1 MKRWALLGAVL
12 ALAAVPG
19 AAFAQFSPGARSVG
33 MGGAGMVFS
42 SGVDAI
48 EWNPAN
54 LALEGGWNVS
64 TEAGAS
70 GLITGVTCDDLG
82 QILGFGQ
89 CDTQPWGWEFE
100 DIGCSPAVTAS
111 LPESGVRFRTSSEGF
126 LTATAAEGADL
137 PKPGSP
143 LPTLG
148 VAYGNMGVRVRS
160 HVRTTTNVS
169 KELLQL
175 MCEGF
180 DPAEIQNYKV
190 GNTGFRTSSY
200 SEITAGYGTI
210 LGGRLAVGVGARY
223 VIGHSLT
230 QGRFF
235 EPVVDLT
242 NESIEVTGVA
252 VESTGG
258 SGYGLDV
265 GLALDLLAGLRVSV
279 SGTNV
284 IQKMTWDDELI
295 SHEAVYTGC
304 APGAF
309 GCTSDDFA
317 DLDFEDFI
325 NRFEE
330 QPVGGGGSVSLPVY
344 QTAQEL
350 FRAAYFPTVFRAG
363 AGWRAGGTSVEL
375 VGTSVSPRGRQRDD
389 WDERISL
396 GVEQWLWIVGLRA
409 GGALGS
415 DGLQVISG
423 GIAFR
428 VGPVNLDVS
437 GGIMSG
443 GFDFASEVV
452 TPENLDYAGAHL
464 TIGLQLKGGGR

>member
-1 MKRWALLGAVL
+1 
-12 ALAAVPG
+12 
-19 AAFAQFSPGARSVG
+19 
-33 MGGAGMVFS
+33 MVFS
-42 SGVDAI
+42 SGVDAL

-64 TEAGAS
+64 TEVGAAGLLS
-70 GLITGVTCDDLG
+70 GVTCDDLG

-89 CDTQPWGWEFE
+89 CDTKPWGWEFD
-100 DIGCSPAVTAS
+100 DIGCSPSVTAG
-111 LPESGVRFRTSSEGF
+111 LPESGVRFGTSSEGF
-126 LTATAAEGADL
+126 FTATAAEGADL

-143 LPTLG
+143 LPTMG
-148 VAYGNMGVRVRS
+148 IAYGNMGLRVRS
-160 HVRTTTNVS
+160 HVLTETTVS
-169 KELLQL
+169 KELMQL

-180 DPAEIQNYKV
+180 DPAQIQEYKI
-190 GNTGFRTSSY
+190 GNTGFRTTSF
-200 SEITAGYGTI
+200 SEITAGYGTT
-210 LGGRLAVGVGARY
+210 LGGRLALGVGVRY

-235 EPVVDLT
+235 EPLVDLT
-242 NESIEVTGVA
+242 NETIEVTGVA

-265 GLALDLLAGLRVSV
+265 GLALEVLAGLRVSV

-284 IQKMTWDDELI
+284 IQKMTWDDELV
-295 SHEAVYTGC
+295 SHEATYVGC
-304 APGAF
+304 DSALPTCA
-309 GCTSDDFA
+309 TDDFEE
-317 DLDFEDFI
+317 LDFEAFV

-330 QPVGGGGSVSLPVY
+330 QPVASGASVSLPVY

-363 AGWRAGGTSVEL
+363 AGWRSGGTAIEL
-375 VGTSVSPRGRQRDD
+375 VGSSVSPRGRQRND

-396 GVEQWLWIVGLRA
+396 GVEQWLWVLGLRA

-423 GIAFR
+423 GIALR
-428 VGPVNLDVS
+428 VGPVNLDIS
-437 GGIMSG
+437 GGVMSG
-443 GFDFASEVV
+443 GFDFASGVV
-452 TPENLDYAGAHL
+452 TPENVDYAGAQL
-464 TIGLQLKGGGR
+464 TVGLQLKGGGR